1 MILRKS
7 DAGGSC
13 VTLEP
18 PCLIIS
24 PDRTGRNTRE
34 VKKFFS
40 ELLGSS
46 QISKQWR
53 GVGRGETVINA
64 LAQHERRSFQ
74 TCILEKGYP
83 PCIFLP
89 TQPLPLSGLWVLC
102 LRPLCGESPCL
113 LPGARGPAVFPSHVF
128 LPAPGKRIDSSSAGE
143 TQGDW
148 VTGSLTHSAVAAFSP
163 VHLRGRHTSPMR
175 GLTCM
180 VQDTVQS

>member
-74 TCILEKGYP
+74 TCILEKGVSSLHIP
-83 PCIFLP
+83 SHPASLAFRSLG
-89 TQPLPLSGLWVLC
+89 PLSSPS
-102 LRPLCGESPCL
+102 LRGVPMPPPRSKGSRSVPFS
-113 LPGARGPAVFPSHVF
+113 R
-128 LPAPGKRIDSSSAGE
+128 LPACTRKENRF
-143 TQGDW
+143 QQ
-148 VTGSLTHSAVAAFSP
+148 
-163 VHLRGRHTSPMR
+163 RR
-175 GLTCM
+175 
-180 VQDTVQS
+180 